1 MVGRNRDSRQN
12 MSGPISAR
20 HDAPVIQFSIFHS
33 VAPVCAIQAYLHGC
47 GCGMNSLPSYR
58 PCNRNTYDGRDAV
71 TEKGSTLFPI
81 HIPRGGRE
89 LPSRGLGSIGE
100 KYLSRPRTRPD
111 APIGQRSVRE
121 TEHRACPSTMRWPGA
136 IGDRDVLYT
145 SLPPNPRESGN
156 RSSTRGVQYIWAWR
170 LDVDSR
176 LRRSVRMQWLGIRRR
191 ISPGIG
197 GLHVE

>member
-1 MVGRNRDSRQN
+1 

-47 GCGMNSLPSYR
+47 GCGMNSLSSYR

-89 LPSRGLGSIGE
+89 LPSRGLGSIGK
-100 KYLSRPRTRPD
+100 KYLSWPRHRPD
-111 APIGQRSVRE
+111 GPIGQGSVGE
-121 TEHRACPSTMRWPGA
+121 TEHGARPSIMRWPGA

-170 LDVDSR
+170 FDIDSR
-176 LRRSVRMQWLGIRRR
+176 PIDGCNGWASDDALRGPYSDRT
-191 ISPGIG
+191 
-197 GLHVE
+197 